1 MSQASETT
9 DPSSGSATVMPQAS
23 AARPDDAGQ
32 RMLDPTYEAEI
43 AAIEDDLLAEIE
55 RVQREAAERERTL
68 IAERDAY
75 RAQLQFATDTKA
87 WRASTAYWR
96 AREQGLAGVLGLGGQ
111 FGTYLLRV
119 GYHLGVP
126 YPVRRDLW
134 YRRHTGRS
142 YRSYYRMLG
151 ATEANASLDASAA
164 PERVRKVAG
173 PDALI
178 FGARDWSSSTP
189 AQRRLAA
196 PFAESERR
204 CVWVRPRLT
213 SAPAGEV
220 GVVAERRIAAPGMA
234 DPGLEL
240 ALPGDGSD
248 VTTNPVFR
256 RSALRHALAALRRYC
271 FDHDLREV
279 VCVIQHPGWAP
290 LVEALRQAY
299 GWKVVYDLADGALN
313 GQEQGERLVSALT
326 LCDLVLASAPDQREW
341 LARQGAPET
350 HVAVVGSAED
360 EDALA
365 GAVTSL
371 YGRATIII
379 VTYRNLDK
387 TRLTVKS
394 VLEKTRYPNYE
405 ILLVDNG
412 GEPDIQQYARDM
424 AERFPNVVRCIFN
437 EKNLGFAGGNNVGL
451 RAAPE
456 SEYIVLLND
465 DVIVSPGWLGGL
477 LRYLDD
483 PHIGL
488 IGPVTNSAGNEA
500 RIAVD
505 YSDIA
510 EVDAFARRYT
520 FAHDGVNFN
529 IPVLAMYCMAARRRT
544 IDELGELD
552 ERFRMGMFEDDDY
565 AVRARN
571 AGYRVVCAE
580 DVYVHHF
587 GRSSF
592 GKMSEEAH
600 DKIFAANRALFERK
614 WGTTWS
620 PHKYREG

>member
-1 MSQASETT
+1 MS
-9 DPSSGSATVMPQAS
+9 SSQLPPQ
-23 AARPDDAGQ
+23 DAERGAP
-32 RMLDPTYEAEI
+32 RALDPAYEAEI
-43 AAIEDDLLAEIE
+43 AAIEDDLLAEIA

-96 AREQGLAGVLGLGGQ
+96 ARERGLAGVLDLGGQ
-111 FGTYLLRV
+111 LGAYLLRV

-126 YPVRRDLW
+126 YSVRRDLW

-142 YRSYYRMLG
+142 YSSYYRMLG
-151 ATEANASLDASAA
+151 ATEASAPLDASAA
-164 PERVRKVAG
+164 PEHVRKVTG

-178 FGARDWSSSTP
+178 FGARDWSSSAP
-189 AQRRLAA
+189 PQRQLGERLAA
-196 PFAESERR
+196 SGRR
-204 CVWVRPRLT
+204 CVWVSPHLMV
-213 SAPAGEV
+213 APAGEV
-220 GVVAERRIAAPGMA
+220 GEVAERQIVISGATGDASV
-234 DPGLEL
+234 EVS
-240 ALPGDGSD
+240 LPGDGGD
-248 VTTNPVFR
+248 LTMKPVFR
-256 RSALRHALAALRRYC
+256 RSALRHALAALRRYG
-271 FDHDLREV
+271 FERDVREAICV
-279 VCVIQHPGWAP
+279 VQHPGWTP
-290 LVEALRQAY
+290 LVEALRRAY
-299 GWKVVYDLADGALN
+299 GWKVVYDLADAPLG
-313 GQEQGERLVSALT
+313 GQGRDEWLASTLSA
-326 LCDLVLASAPDQREW
+326 CDLVIASAPDQRDW
-341 LARQGAPET
+341 LTRQGIAESRVVVAADGDAATHAP
-350 HVAVVGSAED
+350 VGAIT
-360 EDALA
+360 
-365 GAVTSL
+365 GL
-371 YGRATIII
+371 YGRVTIVI

-412 GEPDIQQYARDM
+412 SDPDIQRYAREM
-424 AERFPNVVRCIFN
+424 AERFPGVVRCIFN
-437 EKNLGFAGGNNVGL
+437 GENLGFAGGNNVGL

-456 SEYIVLLND
+456 SDYIVLLND

-483 PHIGL
+483 PRIGL
-488 IGPVTNSAGNEA
+488 VGPVTNSCGNEA
-500 RIAVD
+500 RVAVD
-505 YSDIA
+505 YTDIA
-510 EVDAFARRYT
+510 DVDAFARRYT
-520 FAHDGVNFN
+520 FAHDGVSFD
-529 IPVLAMYCMAARRRT
+529 IPVLAMYCLAARKTT

-565 AVRARN
+565 AMRARN